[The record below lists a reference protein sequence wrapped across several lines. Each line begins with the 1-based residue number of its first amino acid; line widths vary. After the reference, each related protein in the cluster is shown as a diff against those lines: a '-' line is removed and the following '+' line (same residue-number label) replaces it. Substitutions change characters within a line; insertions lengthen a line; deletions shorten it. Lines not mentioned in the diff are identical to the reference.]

1 MRNEAEDLD
10 PSVAC
15 GEGPCAGPAGAPG
28 LGAGPAST
36 GPGSAT
42 ITFTALRHALPG
54 ALIAVMV
61 LVPFLDKA
69 FTMDDHVF
77 MFSAVHATVDPLH
90 PTAFEMVWGDAPSRV
105 ALASGPVMAW
115 LLIPSALAGG
125 AEWAAHAV
133 QLGMLLLAVLG
144 TVALAIRLGVPPPFS
159 IAAGIVL
166 ASTPTALAMA
176 GTAMPD
182 VPAMA
187 LGVFGLERLVAWRQE
202 RRAHQAVLAA
212 ILLGLAPMTRPHLVL
227 LLGIGALLLVGDFLH
242 ASRWRIRPTQWL
254 PLAAAPVLTIAI
266 AFIVSDPHPTSR
278 GMVAATAGVSS
289 LGTLGP
295 NAAAFAIH
303 WVLTIPLAA
312 AWMLLR
318 PRSVVARWRA
328 FAVFTG
334 AAMLLVFGRRPG
346 YAALAGIGATV
357 LWDVVADGWKRRD
370 PVQITLGLWLL
381 APLAVL
387 PYAHFPSKYL
397 LASVPAAAILVAREL
412 AVAQRLR
419 ARTVLAATCAA
430 GLSLG
435 VAILRADAVFAGVG
449 RRAAAELIA
458 PRVAEGQ
465 RVWFAGHWGF
475 QWYAERAG
483 GRPVT
488 VTPPF
493 PSKGDLVVVSLNSEP
508 GREVL
513 ALLERMYPHATHLAR
528 VEELEPGGRAM
539 DTSVGA
545 GFFSQAWGYKP
556 WAWGRNVVDR
566 FDLRRLE

>member
-1 MRNEAEDLD
+1 MLVFKERQVRN
-10 PSVAC
+10 
-15 GEGPCAGPAGAPG
+15 GPESRVPA
-28 LGAGPAST
+28 ASP
-36 GPGSAT
+36 GPGTAT
-42 ITFTALRHALPG
+42 ITSTALRHALPG
-54 ALIAVMV
+54 ALIAALV

-69 FTMDDHVF
+69 FTVDDHVF

-90 PTAFEMVWGDAPSRV
+90 PTAFDMVWGDAPSRV

-115 LLIPSALAGG
+115 LLVPSALAGG
-125 AEWAAHAV
+125 AEWVAHAA
-133 QLGMLLLAVLG
+133 QLLMLLLAVFG
-144 TVALAIRLGVPPPFS
+144 TVTLAIRLGVTPPFS
-159 IAAGIVL
+159 IAAGILL

-187 LGVFGLERLVAWRQE
+187 LGVVGLERLVAWRQE
-202 RRAHQAVLAA
+202 RRPHQAVLAA
-212 ILLGLAPMTRPHLVL
+212 ILLGLAPLTRPHLVL
-227 LLGIGALLLVGDFLH
+227 LLGIGAFLLVGDVLD
-242 ASRWRIRPTQWL
+242 ASRWRVRPTLWL

-266 AFIVSDPHPTSR
+266 AFVVSDPHPASR
-278 GMVAATAGVSS
+278 GIVMATAGVSS
-289 LGTLGP
+289 FGTLAP

-303 WVLTIPLAA
+303 WVLTVPLAV
-312 AWMLLR
+312 AWVLLR

-328 FAVFTG
+328 FAVFTA

-370 PVQITLGLWLL
+370 SVQLTLGLWLL

-387 PYAHFPSKYL
+387 PYPHFPSKYL

-412 AVAQRLR
+412 AAADRLR
-419 ARTVLAATCAA
+419 ARAVLAVTCAA
-430 GLSLG
+430 GLALG
-435 VAILRADAVFAGVG
+435 IAILRADAVFAGVG

-458 PRVAEGQ
+458 PQVAAGH
-465 RVWFAGHWGF
+465 RVWFVGHWGF

-488 VTPPF
+488 ITPPF

-508 GREVL
+508 GREIP
-513 ALLERMYPHATHLAR
+513 ALLERMYPRTTHLAR
-528 VEELEPGGRAM
+528 VEEFEPGGRAM
-539 DTSVGA
+539 DTSVRA

-556 WAWGRNVVDR
+556 WAWGRGVVDR